1 VTRSVKGGSSVKFQ
15 DFKYVRPNIESI
27 KTSMTEKLEEFKAAK
42 SFEQQDNFL
51 AEINTMRAEID
62 TMDNIGYIRH
72 TMDTT
77 DTFYEEEQNFWDE
90 NRPYLEELNSAF
102 YKALTESIYRKELE
116 EKWGSQLFT
125 LAEMTLKV
133 FSVEIIEDLQEENKL
148 CTEYR
153 KLMASAELMF
163 DGQKRNL
170 AQMQPFMQS
179 QDRKIRKEA
188 AQVHWSFFEENE
200 AKFDDIYDKLVKV
213 RHKIAQ
219 KLGFENFVEVAYLR
233 MSRSD
238 YNHNDVA
245 NYRKQVKESLVPITS
260 ELLKR
265 QQKRLNL
272 DALHYHDEQLEFTS
286 GNATPKG
293 EPEWI
298 LDQGKTM
305 YQELSKETDEFF
317 KVMTDKNLLDLV
329 SREGKAPGG
338 YCTYIADEKVPF
350 IYSNFNGTSGDVD
363 VLTHE
368 AGHAFQVYSSRNFEV
383 LEYNWPTTEAC
394 EIHSMSMEFFAWPWM
409 NLFFKEDEAKYKFSH
424 LSGGLIFI
432 PYGVSVDEFQ
442 HFVYENPEATPEQRK
457 AKWREIEKKYLPMRN
472 YEEYPFLEKGT
483 FWFKQMHIFEIPMYY
498 IDYTLAQVCAYQFW
512 VKSQN
517 ESSKTKAWNDYL
529 KLCQAGGSVSFLK
542 LIELANLDNP
552 FENGSIAKVA
562 GPIADYLN
570 GVDDSKL

>member
-1 VTRSVKGGSSVKFQ
+1 MKFQ
-15 DFKYVRPNIESI
+15 DFNYVRPDIESV
-27 KTSMTEKLEEFKAAK
+27 KSSMTQKLDQFKAAS
-42 SFEQQDNFL
+42 SFEEQDGIL
-51 AEINTMRAEID
+51 AEINTLRAEID

-77 DTFYEEEQNFWDE
+77 DSFYEEEQNFWDE

-102 YKALTESIYRKELE
+102 YKALTESAFRKELE
-116 EKWGSQLFT
+116 NKWGSQLFT

-133 FSVEIIEDLQEENKL
+133 FSPEIIEDLQEENKL

-163 DGQKRNL
+163 DGKKRNL
-170 AQMQPFMQS
+170 AQMQPYMQS
-179 QDRKIRKEA
+179 PDRKIRKEA
-188 AQVHWSFFEENE
+188 AQVHWSFFQDNE
-200 AKFDDIYDKLVKV
+200 SKFDEIYDKLVKV

-238 YNHNDVA
+238 YNHIDVA

-265 QQKRLNL
+265 QQKRLGL
-272 DALHYHDEQLEFTS
+272 DTLHYHDEQLEFTS
-286 GNATPKG
+286 GNAKPKG

-305 YQELSKETDEFF
+305 YKELSKETDEFF
-317 KVMTDKNLLDLV
+317 NVMTEKNLLDLV

-432 PYGVSVDEFQ
+432 PYGVTVDEFQ
-442 HFVYENPEATPEQRK
+442 HFVYENPQATPDERK

-472 YEEYPFLEKGT
+472 YSEYPFLEKGT

-517 ESSKTKAWNDYL
+517 TSSKTTAWADYL
-529 KLCQAGGSVSFLK
+529 RLCQAGGSVSFLK

-552 FENGSIAKVA
+552 FEDGSIAKVA
-562 GPIADYLN
+562 GPIAEYLN
-570 GVDDSKL
+570 GVDDSTL

>member
-1 VTRSVKGGSSVKFQ
+1 MKFQ
-15 DFKYVRPNIESI
+15 DFNYVRPNIDAI
-27 KTSMTEKLEEFKAAK
+27 KVSMTEKLDLFKSAQNFEE
-42 SFEQQDNFL
+42 QDKVL
-51 AEINTMRAEID
+51 AQINSMRAEID

-72 TMDTT
+72 TMDTR
-77 DTFYEEEQNFWDE
+77 DSFYEEEQNFWDE

-102 YKALTESIYRKELE
+102 YKVLTESPFRKELE
-116 EKWGSQLFT
+116 DKWGSQLFT

-133 FSVEIIEDLQEENKL
+133 FSPEIIEDLQEENKL

-163 DGQKRNL
+163 DGEKRNL

-179 QDRKIRKEA
+179 PDRNIRKEA
-188 AQVHWSFFEENE
+188 AKVHWSFFEDHE
-200 AKFDDIYDKLVKV
+200 AKFDEIYDKLVKV
-213 RHKIAQ
+213 RHRIAQ
-219 KLGFENFVEVAYLR
+219 KLGFKNFVEVAYLR

-238 YNHNDVA
+238 YNHVDVA
-245 NYRKQVKESLVPITS
+245 NYRKQVKENLVPITTQ
-260 ELLKR
+260 LLKR
-265 QQKRLNL
+265 QQKRLGL
-272 DALHYHDEQLEFTS
+272 ETLHYHDEQLEFTS

-305 YQELSKETDEFF
+305 YKELSEETSEFF

-338 YCTYIADEKVPF
+338 YCTYIANEKVPF

-432 PYGVSVDEFQ
+432 PYGVTVDEFQ
-442 HFVYENPEATPEQRK
+442 HFVYENPEATPEERK

-483 FWFKQMHIFEIPMYY
+483 FWFRQMHIFEIPMYY

-517 ESSKTKAWNDYL
+517 ADSKTDAWNDYL
-529 KLCQAGGSVSFLK
+529 RLCQAGGSVSFLK

-552 FENGSIAKVA
+552 FEDGSIAKVA
-562 GPIADYLN
+562 GPIANYLD
-570 GVDDSKL
+570 GVDDSSL

>member
-1 VTRSVKGGSSVKFQ
+1 VKFQ
-15 DFKYVRPNIESI
+15 DFKYVRPDIESV
-27 KTSMTEKLEEFKAAK
+27 KASMTEKLDQFVNAK
-42 SFEQQDNFL
+42 SFEQQDKFL
-51 AEINTMRAEID
+51 SEINNIRAEID

-77 DTFYEEEQNFWDE
+77 DTFYEAEQDYWDE
-90 NRPYLEELNSAF
+90 NRPYFEELDSKF
-102 YKALTESIYRKELE
+102 YKALVNSVYRKELE
-116 EKWGSQLFT
+116 EKWGDQLFT

-133 FSVEIIEDLQEENKL
+133 FSSEIINDLQEENKL
-148 CTEYR
+148 GTEYR
-153 KLMASAELMF
+153 KLMSSAELMF
-163 DGQKRNL
+163 QGEKRNL
-170 AQMQPFMQS
+170 AQMKPFMES
-179 QDRKIRKEA
+179 PDRNVRKEA
-188 AQVHWSFFEENE
+188 TTVHWSFFEENE
-200 AKFDDIYDKLVKV
+200 AKFDEIYDKLVKV
-213 RHKIAQ
+213 RHTIAT
-219 KLGFENFVEVAYLR
+219 KLGFENFIEVAYLR

-238 YNHNDVA
+238 YNHVDVA
-245 NYRKQVKESLVPITS
+245 NYRKQVLESLVPITS

-265 QQKRLNL
+265 QKTRLGL
-272 DALHYHDEQLEFTS
+272 DELHYHDELLEFTS

-298 LDQGKTM
+298 LDQGLTM
-305 YQELSKETDEFF
+305 YKELSDETEEFF
-317 KVMTDKNLLDLV
+317 NVMTQKNLLDLV

-338 YCTYIADEKVPF
+338 YCTYIANEKVPF

-368 AGHAFQVYSSRNFEV
+368 AGHAFQVYSSRNYEV

-409 NLFFKEDEAKYKFSH
+409 DLFFKEDEAKYKFSH

-432 PYGVSVDEFQ
+432 PYGVTVDEFQ
-442 HFVYENPEATPEQRK
+442 HFVYANPNATPDERK

-472 YEEYPFLEKGT
+472 YSEYPFVDKGT

-512 VKSQN
+512 IKSQN
-517 ESSKTKAWNDYL
+517 DKTRESAWSDYL
-529 KLCQAGGSVSFLK
+529 RLCQAGGSVSFLK

-552 FENGSIAKVA
+552 FEDGSIAKIA
-562 GPIADYLN
+562 DPISDYLN
-570 GVDDSKL
+570 SVDDSKL